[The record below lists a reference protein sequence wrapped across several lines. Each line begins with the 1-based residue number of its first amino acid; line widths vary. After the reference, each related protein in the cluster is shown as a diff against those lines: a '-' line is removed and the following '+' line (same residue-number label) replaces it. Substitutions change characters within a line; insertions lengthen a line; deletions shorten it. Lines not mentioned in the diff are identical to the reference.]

1 MNDRI
6 IARLRTA
13 VPAAWGAL
21 ITALVLHIP
30 SMPEFIVDFLN
41 SEATVI
47 AVVGLVTLGWHWL
60 WTRFSHLIPAWLE
73 TIVMGH
79 VGEPVYEGTLDGLIN
94 PEVVILGPIEDDIE
108 FDNPDSPQFDK
119 EVQ

>member
-30 SMPEFIVDFLN
+30 GTPEFIVDFLN

-79 VGEPVYEGTLDGLIN
+79 VGEPVYGETL
-94 PEVVILGPIEDDIE
+94 VILDPVEDDIE